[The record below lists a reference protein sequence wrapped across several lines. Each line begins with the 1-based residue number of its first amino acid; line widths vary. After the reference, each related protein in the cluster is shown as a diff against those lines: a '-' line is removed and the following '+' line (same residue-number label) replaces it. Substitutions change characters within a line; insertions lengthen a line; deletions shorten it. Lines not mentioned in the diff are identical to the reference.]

1 MAWSA
6 KGIPDLSG
14 RTALVTGANG
24 GLGLQTAHALAAR
37 GAHVIIAAR
46 SQTKASAAEAA
57 IRASVD
63 GARLEVQPL
72 DLGSL
77 QSVRR
82 LAAAVFAGHDHLDL
96 LINNAGVMGA
106 PRMETADGFEL
117 QIGTNHLGH
126 FALTALLMPRLLAAP
141 AARVVAVT
149 SFARLYGGRM
159 AADDPHLREGY
170 EPWRA
175 YGRSK
180 MANLDFA
187 VALDAKLRHVGASAM
202 ALAAQPGLSRTD
214 LQATSVELTGGGP
227 SQRFFHGAAKLFGM
241 DPDRGALSQLRAAT
255 APEADGG
262 QLYAP
267 RWGTCGPPVVKSVAE
282 RDPAELAAMWQVSE
296 RETGIDF
303 SVALP

>member
-96 LINNAGVMGA
+96 LINNAGVMGT

-126 FALTALLMPRLLAAP
+126 FALTALLMP
-141 AARVVAVT
+141 
-149 SFARLYGGRM
+149 
-159 AADDPHLREGY
+159 
-170 EPWRA
+170 
-175 YGRSK
+175 
-180 MANLDFA
+180 
-187 VALDAKLRHVGASAM
+187 
-202 ALAAQPGLSRTD
+202 
-214 LQATSVELTGGGP
+214 
-227 SQRFFHGAAKLFGM
+227 
-241 DPDRGALSQLRAAT
+241 
-255 APEADGG
+255 
-262 QLYAP
+262 
-267 RWGTCGPPVVKSVAE
+267 
-282 RDPAELAAMWQVSE
+282 
-296 RETGIDF
+296 
-303 SVALP
+303 